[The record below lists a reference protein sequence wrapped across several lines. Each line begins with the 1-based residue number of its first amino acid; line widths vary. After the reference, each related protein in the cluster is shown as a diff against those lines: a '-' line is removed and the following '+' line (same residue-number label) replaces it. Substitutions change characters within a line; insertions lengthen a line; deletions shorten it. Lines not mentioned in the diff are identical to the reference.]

1 MIEAGLKRIHMLF
14 SSPNMR
20 VYNNIAVNTVLLV
33 YIIVLLIYFKMKDFL
48 IVIPCYTE
56 RKRKISSFLF
66 KTKLLKDIF
75 KTNNKICFAAVFLM
89 ISYIALYWKKKKA

>member
-1 MIEAGLKRIHMLF
+1 
-14 SSPNMR
+14 
-20 VYNNIAVNTVLLV
+20 
-33 YIIVLLIYFKMKDFL
+33 MKDFL

-56 RKRKISSFLF
+56 RKRKISSFLFLF

-89 ISYIALYWKKKKA
+89 ISYIALYWEKKKSLAGFCKHLRFFTAVLLFLDCG